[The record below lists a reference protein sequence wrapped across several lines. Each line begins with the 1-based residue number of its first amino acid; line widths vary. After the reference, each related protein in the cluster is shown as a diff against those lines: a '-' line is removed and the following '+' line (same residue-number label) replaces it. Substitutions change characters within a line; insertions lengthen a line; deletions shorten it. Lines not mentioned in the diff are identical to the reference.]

1 LFQPLKNG
9 ALTGQSMQHAD
20 FEQALTQLYH
30 LKGWDPE
37 TTVPSRK
44 RLEELSLG
52 WAADLL
58 ERAVQSN

>member
-1 LFQPLKNG
+1 
-9 ALTGQSMQHAD
+9 MQHAD
-20 FEQALTQLYH
+20 FELALTQLYS

-44 RLEELSLG
+44 RLEQLSLG

-58 ERAVQSN
+58 EQSEASN